1 MVVVIMHACYFGD
14 STVANFNTVFIKIF
28 LQKKGG
34 GGSMK
39 IIYVKIRC
47 LVLRI

>member
-28 LQKKGG
+28 LQKGG
-34 GGSMK
+34 G
-39 IIYVKIRC
+39 VNENN
-47 LVLRI
+47 LRKD